1 MYTITYVFE
10 KSFFF
15 SRLVILEGYVI
26 LAQVQSEQN
35 SSANFCALCL
45 RFLSCQ
51 RSHPPPQEEIF
62 FELCHAN
69 QFLRTATCATFYL
82 ASSPFPFDLSTIR
95 GSERNRYARNLHIV
109 GKKIH
114 SKQMDTF
121 ERIRNVRSNFFF
133 SKDKYKLFHNIF
145 LNSIYV
151 NLY

>member
-1 MYTITYVFE
+1 MYTVTYVFE

-82 ASSPFPFDLSTIR
+82 ASSPFPFDLSTIG

-114 SKQMDTF
+114 SKQMDTVGRKK
-121 ERIRNVRSNFFF
+121 ELETRDRIFF
-133 SKDKYKLFHNIF
+133 SQKINI
-145 LNSIYV
+145 NYSIIYS
-151 NLY
+151 